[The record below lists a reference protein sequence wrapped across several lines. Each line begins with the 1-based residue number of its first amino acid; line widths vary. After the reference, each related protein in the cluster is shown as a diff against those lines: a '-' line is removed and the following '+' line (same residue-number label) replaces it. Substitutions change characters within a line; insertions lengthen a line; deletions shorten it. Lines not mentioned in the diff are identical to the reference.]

1 MLVDYQNT
9 IIVLQKLSGNCG
21 LTAEELTD
29 LFDSAISSRA
39 ARKVTVRWRLCLS
52 PLAARACAQYGN
64 VGCLTGQPLSLAM
77 HVRKMRK
84 NELILTK

>member
-1 MLVDYQNT
+1 MDYQNT
-9 IIVLQKLSGNCG
+9 VIVIQKLSGTCG

-52 PLAARACAQYGN
+52 PLAVHA
-64 VGCLTGQPLSLAM
+64 
-77 HVRKMRK
+77 
-84 NELILTK
+84 NELYGRWVT